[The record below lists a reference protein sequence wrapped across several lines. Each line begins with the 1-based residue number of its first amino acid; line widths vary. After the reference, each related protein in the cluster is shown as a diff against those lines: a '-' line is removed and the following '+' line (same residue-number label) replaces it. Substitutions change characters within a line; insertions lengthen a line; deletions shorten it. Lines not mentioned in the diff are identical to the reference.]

1 MINWKGMWN
10 KTTVVKCGMPSYHLP
25 EGAAI
30 TNTAVRMG
38 GLRDLNLGPP
48 EYEAGSY

>member
-1 MINWKGMWN
+1 MTNWKGMSN
-10 KTTVVKCGMPSYHLP
+10 KTTVVKCNVPSQHLP

-30 TNTAVRMG
+30 TNTG
-38 GLRDLNLGPP
+38 GLQDLNLEPP